1 MRTEIIFEDKDIL
14 VCYKPAGLATQSARP
29 GQMDM
34 VSELRNYLAKSGGK
48 NPYIGM
54 VHRLDQ
60 PVEGLLVFGK
70 TKQATAELTK
80 QLTNNTLNKT
90 YWAVVCG
97 KPDDSEGSFVDF
109 MKKDNATSSA
119 KVVSKEDKDAKEAR
133 LSYRCLETV
142 EVEGREISLMEIS
155 IETGRFHQIRA
166 QMAHHNLP
174 LIGDAKYG
182 LESSSDESV
191 RDDAKKFTRKLG
203 VTTVALC
210 AISLTISDLKNKKIK
225 EFSCQ
230 SKNKA
235 FTFFAFAK

>member
-34 VSELRNYLAKSGGK
+34 VSELRNYLAKNGGK

-70 TKQATAELTK
+70 NKPATAELTK
-80 QLTNNTLNKT
+80 QLTNNTLNKF
-90 YWAVVCG
+90 YLAVVCG
-97 KPDDSEGSFVDF
+97 KPADTEGNFVDY
-109 MKKDNATSSA
+109 MKKDNATSRA
-119 KVVSKEDKDAKEAR
+119 EITAKEDKDAKEAR

-142 EVEGREISLMEIS
+142 EVEGKELSLMEIF

-166 QMAHHNLP
+166 QMAYHNLP

-182 LESSSDESV
+182 LESSSDEETQEE
-191 RDDAKKFTRKLG
+191 AKKFTRKIG

-210 AISLTISDLKNKKIK
+210 AKSLMVYDSKNKNCK

-230 SKNKA
+230 PKNKV
-235 FTFFAFAK
+235 FTYFALGK

>member
-1 MRTEIIFEDKDIL
+1 MKTEIIFEDKDIL

-34 VSELRNYLAKSGGK
+34 VSELRNYLAKDGGK

-70 TKQATAELTK
+70 TKPATAELTK

-97 KPDDSEGSFVDF
+97 KPADTEGNFVDY
-109 MKKDNATSSA
+109 MKKDNATSRA
-119 KVVSKEDKDAKEAR
+119 EIASKEDKDAKEAR

-142 EVEGREISLMEIS
+142 EVEGRELSLMEIS
-155 IETGRFHQIRA
+155 IETGRFHQIRS
-166 QMAHHNLP
+166 QMAHHDLP
-174 LIGDAKYG
+174 LIGDVKYG

-191 RDDAKKFTRKLG
+191 REDAKKFTRKLG
-203 VTTVALC
+203 VNTVALC
-210 AISLTISDLKNKKIK
+210 AKSLTVFDSKNRKSM

-230 SKNKA
+230 PENNA
-235 FTFFAFAK
+235 FTYFAL

>member
-1 MRTEIIFEDKDIL
+1 VRTEIIFEDKDLL

-34 VSELRNYLAKSGGK
+34 VSELRNYLAKTGGK

-80 QLTNNTLNKT
+80 QLTGNTLNKT
-90 YWAVVCG
+90 YLAVVCG
-97 KPDDSEGSFVDF
+97 KPFDKAGNFVDY
-109 MKKDNATSSA
+109 MKKDTSRA
-119 KVVSKEDKDAKEAR
+119 EITTKEDKDGKEAR

-142 EVEGREISLMEIS
+142 EVEGKELSLMEIF

-166 QMAHHNLP
+166 QMAHHDLP
-174 LIGDAKYG
+174 LIGDVKYG

-191 RDDAKKFTRKLG
+191 REDAKKFTRKLG
-203 VTTVALC
+203 VNTVALC
-210 AISLTISDLKNKKIK
+210 AKSLTVFDSKNRKSM

-230 SKNKA
+230 PKNKV
-235 FTFFAFAK
+235 FTYFALGK

>member
-34 VSELRNYLAKSGGK
+34 VSELRNYLAKTGGK

-80 QLTNNTLNKT
+80 QLTSNTLNKT

-97 KPDDSEGSFVDF
+97 KPADTEGNFVDYL
-109 MKKDNATSSA
+109 KKDNATSRA
-119 KVVSKEDKDAKEAR
+119 EITTKVDKDTKEAR

-142 EVEGREISLMEIS
+142 EVEGKEISLMEIS

-174 LIGDAKYG
+174 LLGDGKYG
-182 LESSSDESV
+182 LESSSDEEI
-191 RDDAKKFTRKLG
+191 REEAKKFTRKIG
-203 VTTVALC
+203 VTSVALC
-210 AISLTISDLKNKKIK
+210 AKTLTIFNSKNK

-230 SKNKA
+230 PKNKA
-235 FTFFAFAK
+235 FTYFALGK